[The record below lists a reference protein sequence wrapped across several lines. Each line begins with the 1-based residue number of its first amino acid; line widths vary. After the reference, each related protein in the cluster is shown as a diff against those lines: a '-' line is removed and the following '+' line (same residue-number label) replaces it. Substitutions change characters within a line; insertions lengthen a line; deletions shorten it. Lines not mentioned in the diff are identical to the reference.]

1 MEVPQTKSSGI
12 ISQYWHWI
20 VNELSQMAKPMVM
33 LFGLGA
39 GFQLSLWLS
48 GAHTFDETVTF
59 FATVISLLCVTSM
72 SSGFAING
80 LVGAIS
86 VFLLVAVALKNH
98 LYATAIDQ
106 IIFLLLIDIPLMRH
120 WRTWSD
126 DLRKKARVLNGD
138 GWLVIAIFA
147 TIAFVIFQK
156 ITIPV
161 VQWSAVG
168 GAIVASGIYAVR
180 NPHRFKGYQALTHI
194 AVTVAIWLVVL
205 YPLFVYLK
213 DASPLWDSAVLSI
226 GALASYLNFRFYTN
240 TYDLWMLSNI
250 FNLVL
255 WFSMLQANPS
265 GASLP
270 MLVSSIMFTANAVY
284 GRWFS
289 VWRDGAKKAIAS

>member
-33 LFGLGA
+33 LFGLGT

-48 GAHTFDETVTF
+48 GAHTFDATVTF

-106 IIFLLLIDIPLMRH
+106 IIFLLLIDIPLMRR

-126 DLRKKARVLNGD
+126 DLRVKARVLNGD

-156 ITIPV
+156 ITILV
-161 VQWSAVG
+161 VQSWRAV
-168 GAIVASGIYAVR
+168 
-180 NPHRFKGYQALTHI
+180 FT
-194 AVTVAIWLVVL
+194 
-205 YPLFVYLK
+205 LFVTHTVSRVIKRLLTLRWQSLFGSLSCTHY
-213 DASPLWDSAVLSI
+213 SFTWRTQVLCGTRLCCQLGRLRHTLISVSI
-226 GALASYLNFRFYTN
+226 RTRMTCGCCQ
-240 TYDLWMLSNI
+240 I
-250 FNLVL
+250 
-255 WFSMLQANPS
+255 
-265 GASLP
+265 
-270 MLVSSIMFTANAVY
+270 SST
-284 GRWFS
+284 
-289 VWRDGAKKAIAS
+289 